1 MSEGERR
8 CGVLHPQSLQRALL
22 ETRGKH
28 MQLCDDRTIDPPFQ
42 SAIMSMSVDHVEDRY
57 MLVGYANGGVAIIDV
72 SEETVKDKKFEC
84 ALRIPQGQAHDF
96 GVTSLAW
103 YTRDTGLF
111 VSGGFDE
118 VVKIWDTNK
127 AEVAIE
133 YKTKGKVYDI
143 DVHKTSTLHNLVAA
157 ANGHVVSLYDA
168 NSGLRQHSLRGHQGT
183 VNCVAWSVCEQYQL
197 FSGGS
202 DGTVVRMQS
211 AKTFLSPVKKR
222 LWDVRQGASC
232 LAFLSPEGKPWTSRR
247 AFLALP
253 ALPHKTCRKRRR
265 TEHDGTAS
273 SSSKGDE
280 AALLAH
286 AKGVSCLRFTPDGR
300 YLLSS
305 GGDERVRLWNPVSC
319 ELEIVNYG
327 AFPQARAAAYKKV
340 QFDVSW
346 SGKLLFHP
354 CQNEVVVCDLA
365 SGNRISR
372 LRGHVGTVKCC
383 VAKPR
388 GEDLFSGDQDANILV
403 WTPNDRQVA
412 LVCPAGTDRISRFLD
427 GEEEVEVDVDN
438 WSDSD

>member
-1 MSEGERR
+1 
-8 CGVLHPQSLQRALL
+8 
-22 ETRGKH
+22 
-28 MQLCDDRTIDPPFQ
+28 
-42 SAIMSMSVDHVEDRY
+42 MSMSVDHVEDRY

-202 DGTVVRMQS
+202 DGTV
-211 AKTFLSPVKKR
+211 R

-232 LAFLSPEGKPWTSRR
+232 LAFLSPEGKPWTS
-247 AFLALP
+247 
-253 ALPHKTCRKRRR
+253 RKRRR

-403 WTPNDRQVA
+403 WTPNDR
-412 LVCPAGTDRISRFLD
+412 FLD